1 MKKLQK
7 IIIILV
13 SVFTLNFTFASVKAA
28 NGEQFYEGEWIS
40 DIYINKVMNNGYKKY
55 QQAQIIRRKS
65 DNQFAYCLEPFV
77 KLKSNASYNEVSKNY
92 QNSFYA
98 SVKQWH
104 RVNLLAYY
112 GYMYDGHEDPKWY
125 AITQVL
131 IWKIFYPDYDI
142 YFTDT
147 LNGKKKVNAY
157 QEEIAELERLI
168 VSHDKNISFLNDNI
182 NLNINDKISLTDT
195 NSLLKDFS
203 LTNSTIPAHLNNNT
217 LTIEG
222 TIIGEQIISLVKKD
236 NKYTSV
242 PLLYIDDNSQNILM
256 SGSFEPI
263 NVDMKVQVNGYALK
277 VQKVDMDTRQPIK
290 KAGLQFKIKNLNTGE
305 FIENPDNQKDKY
317 IFETNNA
324 GYFKTPNIL
333 TYGKYEITE
342 ENISLDGYLW
352 NKKPLVLE
360 LNENTSYLKNDNNCF
375 YTTVMFENK
384 KITGQIIVQK
394 NGEIFESNNNNF
406 SYSFTNLADATIGLY
421 AKNNITDINDQV
433 IFKKNELVSQ
443 GKTDNKGQLTF
454 DNLYLGD
461 YYLQEIATPESY
473 ELDKTK
479 YDVSLKSDNK
489 KAVVEAKMT
498 LTNYLKKGNVT
509 ITKVSSLTGSPLENA
524 KIGIFNEN
532 DKLISSAITD
542 SEGKII
548 LNDLPLGFYY
558 LKELEAP
565 QGYSK
570 SDEITPFNL
579 TSSGEVIYIELPN
592 DPIIAIPDTYIKQ
605 NMTGELMCLG
615 EVSLVVLCYILK
627 RKLKK

>member
-40 DIYINKVMNNGYKKY
+40 NIYINKVMNNGYKKY

-168 VSHDKNISFLNDNI
+168 VNHDKNISFLNDNI

-195 NSLLKDFS
+195 NGLLKDFS

-217 LTIEG
+217 LIIEG
-222 TIIGEQIISLVKKD
+222 AMIGEQTISLVKKD

-263 NVDMKVQVNGYALK
+263 NIDMKVQVNGYALK

-317 IFETNNA
+317 IFETNNE
-324 GYFKTPNIL
+324 GYFKTSNIL

-342 ENISLDGYLW
+342 ESINLDGYLW
-352 NKKPLVLE
+352 NKKPLVIE
-360 LNENTSYLKNDNNCF
+360 LNENRSYLKDDNNCF
-375 YTTVMFENK
+375 YTTIMFENK
-384 KITGQIIVQK
+384 RITGQIIVQK

-406 SYSFTNLADATIGLY
+406 SYNFTNLADATIGLY
-421 AKNNITDINDQV
+421 AKNNIMDINGQI

-443 GKTDNKGQLTF
+443 GKTNNKGRITF
-454 DNLYLGD
+454 DKLYLGD
-461 YYLQEIATPESY
+461 YYLQEIATPEAY

-479 YDVSLKSDNK
+479 YNVSLKSDNK
-489 KAVVEAKMT
+489 KTVVEAKIT
-498 LTNYLKKGNVT
+498 INNYLKKGNVT
-509 ITKVSSLTGSPLENA
+509 ITKVSSLTGNPLENA

-532 DKLISSAITD
+532 DKLIYSALTD

-548 LNDLPLGFYY
+548 LNDLPIGSYY

-570 SDEITPFNL
+570 SAEITPFNL
-579 TSSGEVIYIELPN
+579 TSNGEVIYIELPN

-627 RKLKK
+627 RNLKK

>member
-40 DIYINKVMNNGYKKY
+40 NIYINKVMNNGYKKY

-168 VSHDKNISFLNDNI
+168 VNHDKNISFLNDNI
-182 NLNINDKISLTDT
+182 NLNINDRISLTDT
-195 NSLLKDFS
+195 NGLLKDFS

-222 TIIGEQIISLVKKD
+222 AMIGEQTISLVKKD

-263 NVDMKVQVNGYALK
+263 NIDMKIQVNGYALK

-290 KAGLQFKIKNLNTGE
+290 KAGLQFKIKNLNTGQ

-317 IFETNNA
+317 IFETNNE
-324 GYFKTPNIL
+324 GYFKTSNIL

-342 ENISLDGYLW
+342 ESISLDGYLW
-352 NKKPLVLE
+352 NKKPLIIE
-360 LNENTSYLKNDNNCF
+360 LNENTSYLKDDNNCF
-375 YTTVMFENK
+375 YTTIMFENK
-384 KITGQIIVQK
+384 RITGQIIVQK

-406 SYSFTNLADATIGLY
+406 SYNFTNLADATIGLY
-421 AKNNITDINDQV
+421 AKNNIMDINGQI

-443 GKTDNKGQLTF
+443 GKTNNKGQITF
-454 DNLYLGD
+454 DKLYLGD
-461 YYLQEIATPESY
+461 YYLQEIATPEAY
-473 ELDKTK
+473 ELNKTK
-479 YDVSLKSDNK
+479 YNVSLKSDNK
-489 KAVVEAKMT
+489 KTVVEAKIT
-498 LTNYLKKGNVT
+498 INNYLKKGNVT
-509 ITKVSSLTGSPLENA
+509 ITKVSSLTGTPLENA

-532 DKLISSAITD
+532 DKLIYSALTD

-548 LNDLPLGFYY
+548 LNDLPIGSYY

-565 QGYSK
+565 KDYDK
-570 SDEITPFNL
+570 SAEITPFNL
-579 TSSGEVIYIELPN
+579 TSNGEVIYIELPN

-627 RKLKK
+627 RNLKK

>member
-168 VSHDKNISFLNDNI
+168 VNHDKNISFLSDNI
-182 NLNINDKISLTDT
+182 NLNINDRISLTDT
-195 NSLLKDFS
+195 NGLLKDFS
-203 LTNSTIPAHLNNNT
+203 LTNSTIPAYLNNNT

-222 TIIGEQIISLVKKD
+222 TMIGEQTISFVKKD

-263 NVDMKVQVNGYALK
+263 NIDMKIQVNGYALK

-317 IFETNNA
+317 IFETTNE
-324 GYFKTPNIL
+324 GYFKTSNIL

-342 ENISLDGYLW
+342 ESISLDGYLW
-352 NKKPLVLE
+352 NKKPLVIE
-360 LNENTSYLKNDNNCF
+360 LNENTSYLKDDNNRF
-375 YTTVMFENK
+375 YTTIMFENK
-384 KITGQIIVQK
+384 RITGQIIVQK

-406 SYSFTNLADATIGLY
+406 SYNFTNLADATIGLY
-421 AKNNITDINDQV
+421 AKNNIMDINGQI

-443 GKTDNKGQLTF
+443 GKTNNKGRITF
-454 DNLYLGD
+454 DKLYLGD
-461 YYLQEIATPESY
+461 YYLQEIATPEAY
-473 ELDKTK
+473 ELDKTNP
-479 YDVSLKSDNK
+479 DN
-489 KAVVEAKMT
+489 
-498 LTNYLKKGNVT
+498 G
-509 ITKVSSLTGSPLENA
+509 
-524 KIGIFNEN
+524 GIFE
-532 DKLISSAITD
+532 
-542 SEGKII
+542 
-548 LNDLPLGFYY
+548 
-558 LKELEAP
+558 
-565 QGYSK
+565 
-570 SDEITPFNL
+570 
-579 TSSGEVIYIELPN
+579 
-592 DPIIAIPDTYIKQ
+592 
-605 NMTGELMCLG
+605 
-615 EVSLVVLCYILK
+615 
-627 RKLKK
+627 

>member
-13 SVFTLNFTFASVKAA
+13 SVFTLSFTLASVKAA

-168 VSHDKNISFLNDNI
+168 VNHDKNISFLNDNI
-182 NLNINDKISLTDT
+182 NLNINDRISLTDT
-195 NSLLKDFS
+195 NGLLKDFS

-222 TIIGEQIISLVKKD
+222 AMIGEQTISLVKKD

-263 NVDMKVQVNGYALK
+263 NIDMKVQVNGYALK

-290 KAGLQFKIKNLNTGE
+290 KAGLQFKIKNLNTGQ

-317 IFETNNA
+317 IFETNNE
-324 GYFKTPNIL
+324 GYFKTSNIL

-352 NKKPLVLE
+352 NKKPLVIE
-360 LNENTSYLKNDNNCF
+360 LNENTSYLKDDNNRF
-375 YTTVMFENK
+375 YTTIMFENK
-384 KITGQIIVQK
+384 RITGQIIVQK

-406 SYSFTNLADATIGLY
+406 SYNFTNLADATIGLY
-421 AKNNITDINDQV
+421 AENNIMDINGQI
-433 IFKKNELVSQ
+433 IFKKNELVSKS
-443 GKTDNKGQLTF
+443 KTNNKGQITF
-454 DNLYLGD
+454 DKLYLGD
-461 YYLQEIATPESY
+461 YYLQEIATPEAY

-479 YDVSLKSDNK
+479 YNVSLKSDNK
-489 KAVVEAKMT
+489 KTVVEAKIT
-498 LTNYLKKGNVT
+498 INNYLKKGNVT
-509 ITKVSSLTGSPLENA
+509 ITKVSSLTGNPLENA

-532 DKLISSAITD
+532 DKLIYSALTD
-542 SEGKII
+542 PEGKII
-548 LNDLPLGFYY
+548 LNDLPIGSYY

-570 SDEITPFNL
+570 SAEITPFNL
-579 TSSGEVIYIELPN
+579 TSNGEVIYIKLPN

-627 RKLKK
+627 QKLKK

>member
-13 SVFTLNFTFASVKAA
+13 SVFTLNFAYTSVKAA
-28 NGEQFYEGEWIS
+28 NGEQFYEGEWIP

-112 GYMYDGHEDPKWY
+112 GYMYEGHEDPKWY

-168 VSHDKNISFLNDNI
+168 ISHDKNISFLSNNI

-195 NSLLKDFS
+195 NGLLKDFS

-217 LTIEG
+217 LTVEG
-222 TIIGEQIISLVKKD
+222 TIIGEQTISLVKKD

-263 NVDMKVQVNGYALK
+263 NIDMKVQVNGYALK

-317 IFETNNA
+317 IFETNNE
-324 GYFKTPNIL
+324 GYFKTSNIL

-342 ENISLDGYLW
+342 ESISLDGYLW
-352 NKKPLVLE
+352 NKKPLVIE
-360 LNENTSYLKNDNNCF
+360 LNENTSYLKDDNNCF
-375 YTTVMFENK
+375 YTTIMFENK

-406 SYSFTNLADATIGLY
+406 SYSFTSLADATIGLY
-421 AKNNITDINDQV
+421 AKNNIMDINGQI

-443 GKTDNKGQLTF
+443 GKTDNKGQITF

-479 YDVSLKSDNK
+479 YIVSLKSDNK
-489 KAVVEAKMT
+489 KAVVEAKTT

-605 NMTGELMCLG
+605 NMTSELMCLG
-615 EVSLVVLCYILK
+615 EMSLVVLCYILK

>member
-40 DIYINKVMNNGYKKY
+40 NIYINKVMNNGYKKY

-182 NLNINDKISLTDT
+182 NLNINDRISLTDT
-195 NSLLKDFS
+195 NGLLKDFS

-222 TIIGEQIISLVKKD
+222 AMIGEQTISLVKKD

-263 NVDMKVQVNGYALK
+263 NIDMKIQVNGYALK

-290 KAGLQFKIKNLNTGE
+290 KARLQFKIINLNTGQ

-317 IFETNNA
+317 IFETNNE
-324 GYFKTPNIL
+324 GYFKTSNIL

-352 NKKPLVLE
+352 NKKPLIIE
-360 LNENTSYLKNDNNCF
+360 LNENTSYLKDDNNCF
-375 YTTVMFENK
+375 YTTIMFENK
-384 KITGQIIVQK
+384 RITGQIIVQK

-406 SYSFTNLADATIGLY
+406 SYNFTNLADATIGLY
-421 AKNNITDINDQV
+421 AKNNIMDINGQI
-433 IFKKNELVSQ
+433 IFKKNELVSKS
-443 GKTDNKGQLTF
+443 KTNNKGQITF
-454 DNLYLGD
+454 DKLYLGD

-473 ELDKTK
+473 KLDKTK
-479 YDVSLKSDNK
+479 YNVSLKSDNK
-489 KAVVEAKMT
+489 KTVVETKIT
-498 LTNYLKKGNVT
+498 INNYLKKGSVT
-509 ITKVSSLTGSPLENA
+509 ITKVSSLTGNPLENA

-532 DKLISSAITD
+532 DKLIYSALTD

-548 LNDLPLGFYY
+548 LNDLPIGSYY

-570 SDEITPFNL
+570 SAEITPFNL
-579 TSSGEVIYIELPN
+579 TSNGEVIYIELPN

-627 RKLKK
+627 QKLKK

>member
-13 SVFTLNFTFASVKAA
+13 SVFTLSFTLASVKAA

-168 VSHDKNISFLNDNI
+168 VNHDKNISFLNDNI
-182 NLNINDKISLTDT
+182 NLNINDRISLTDT
-195 NSLLKDFS
+195 NGLLKDFS
-203 LTNSTIPAHLNNNT
+203 LTNSTIPAYLNYNT

-222 TIIGEQIISLVKKD
+222 TMIGEQTISFVKKD

-263 NVDMKVQVNGYALK
+263 NIDMKVQVNGYALK

-290 KAGLQFKIKNLNTGE
+290 KAGLQFKIKNLNTGQ

-317 IFETNNA
+317 IFETNNE
-324 GYFKTPNIL
+324 GYFKTSNIL

-352 NKKPLVLE
+352 NKKPLVIE
-360 LNENTSYLKNDNNCF
+360 LNENTSYLKDDNNRF
-375 YTTVMFENK
+375 YTTIMFENK
-384 KITGQIIVQK
+384 RITGQIIVQK

-406 SYSFTNLADATIGLY
+406 SYNFTNLADATIGLY
-421 AKNNITDINDQV
+421 AKNNIMDINGQI
-433 IFKKNELVSQ
+433 IFKKNELVSKS
-443 GKTDNKGQLTF
+443 KTNNKGQITF
-454 DNLYLGD
+454 DKLYLGD

-473 ELDKTK
+473 KLDKTK
-479 YDVSLKSDNK
+479 YNVSLKSDNK
-489 KAVVEAKMT
+489 KTVVETKIT
-498 LTNYLKKGNVT
+498 INNYLKKGSVT
-509 ITKVSSLTGSPLENA
+509 ITKVSSLTGNPLEKA

-532 DKLISSAITD
+532 DNLIYSALTD

-548 LNDLPLGFYY
+548 LNDLPIGSYY

-570 SDEITPFNL
+570 SAEITPFNL
-579 TSSGEVIYIELPN
+579 TSNGEVIYIELPN
-592 DPIIAIPDTYIKQ
+592 NPIIAIPDTYIKQ

-627 RKLKK
+627 QKLKK

>member
-13 SVFTLNFTFASVKAA
+13 SVFTLNFTLASVKAA

-147 LNGKKKVNAY
+147 LNGKKKVDAY

-182 NLNINDKISLTDT
+182 NLNINDRISLTDT
-195 NSLLKDFS
+195 NGLLKDFS
-203 LTNSTIPAHLNNNT
+203 LTNSTIPAHLNNNI

-222 TIIGEQIISLVKKD
+222 AMIGEQTISLVKKD

-263 NVDMKVQVNGYALK
+263 NIDMKVQVNGYALK

-290 KAGLQFKIKNLNTGE
+290 KAGLQFKIKNLNTGQ

-317 IFETNNA
+317 IFETNNE
-324 GYFKTPNIL
+324 GYFKTSNIL

-342 ENISLDGYLW
+342 ESISLDGYLW
-352 NKKPLVLE
+352 NKKPLVIE
-360 LNENTSYLKNDNNCF
+360 LNENTSYLKDDNNRF
-375 YTTVMFENK
+375 YTTIMFENK
-384 KITGQIIVQK
+384 RITGQITVQK

-406 SYSFTNLADATIGLY
+406 SYSFANLADATIGLY
-421 AKNNITDINDQV
+421 AKNNIMDINGQI

-443 GKTDNKGQLTF
+443 GKTNNKGQITF
-454 DNLYLGD
+454 DKLYLGD
-461 YYLQEIATPESY
+461 YYLQEIATPEPY
-473 ELDKTK
+473 ELNKTK
-479 YDVSLKSDNK
+479 YNVSLKSDNK
-489 KAVVEAKMT
+489 KTVVEAKIT
-498 LTNYLKKGNVT
+498 INNYLKKGNVT
-509 ITKVSSLTGSPLENA
+509 ITKVSSLTGNPLENA

-532 DKLISSAITD
+532 DNLIYSAPTD

-548 LNDLPLGFYY
+548 LNDLPIGSYY

-565 QGYSK
+565 QGYDK

-579 TSSGEVIYIELPN
+579 TSNGEVIYIELPN

-627 RKLKK
+627 RNLKK

>member
-13 SVFTLNFTFASVKAA
+13 SVFTLNFTLASVKAA

-168 VSHDKNISFLNDNI
+168 VNHDKNISFLNDNI
-182 NLNINDKISLTDT
+182 NLNINDRISLTDT
-195 NSLLKDFS
+195 NGLLKDFS

-222 TIIGEQIISLVKKD
+222 TMIGEQTISLVKKD

-263 NVDMKVQVNGYALK
+263 NIDMKVQVNGYALK

-290 KAGLQFKIKNLNTGE
+290 KAGLQFKIKNLNTGK
-305 FIENPDNQKDKY
+305 FIENSDNQKDKY
-317 IFETNNA
+317 IFETNNE
-324 GYFKTPNIL
+324 GYFKTSNIL

-342 ENISLDGYLW
+342 ESINLDGYLW
-352 NKKPLVLE
+352 NKKPLVIE
-360 LNENTSYLKNDNNCF
+360 LNENTFYLKDDNNCF
-375 YTTVMFENK
+375 YTTIMFENK
-384 KITGQIIVQK
+384 RITGQIIVQK
-394 NGEIFESNNNNF
+394 NGEIFGSNNNNF
-406 SYSFTNLADATIGLY
+406 SYSFTDLADATIVLY
-421 AKNNITDINDQV
+421 AKNNIMDINGQI

-443 GKTDNKGQLTF
+443 GKTNNKGRITF
-454 DNLYLGD
+454 DKLYLGD
-461 YYLQEIATPESY
+461 YYLQEIATPEAY

-479 YDVSLKSDNK
+479 YNVSLKSDNK
-489 KAVVEAKMT
+489 KTVVEAKIT
-498 LTNYLKKGNVT
+498 INNYLKKGNVT
-509 ITKVSSLTGSPLENA
+509 ITKVSSLTGNPLENA

-532 DKLISSAITD
+532 DKLIYSALTD

-548 LNDLPLGFYY
+548 LNDLPIGSYY

-570 SDEITPFNL
+570 SAEITPFNL
-579 TSSGEVIYIELPN
+579 TSNGEVIYIELPN

-627 RKLKK
+627 QKLKK